1 MQREYL
7 AAKPL
12 QKAVISITEYTVAL
26 AGNPNVGKSTIFNS
40 FTGMHQHTGNWT
52 GKTVENARGEYIYH
66 DNKYIMLDL
75 PGTYSLTPASAEETA
90 ACSFLLSPHYD
101 VLVIVADAVCAER
114 NLRFVCRVLSKT
126 EAPAVICI
134 NLIDEAEKKGIS
146 VDCEKL
152 SRELAIPVIASA
164 ARSGKGI
171 PELKKE
177 IENAAQNGVRQPRE
191 INDPDS
197 LAKKLYESC
206 FRRKNKFSDITDRM
220 IDNIVLSKKFAFPIM
235 LLLLLGIFWLTI
247 VGANVPSQLLSRAFG
262 RIGEWLWAAAD
273 SVGLSEGIS
282 SFLID
287 GVYTSLTW
295 VVSVMLPP
303 MAIFFP
309 LFTLLEDSGFLPRIA
324 FNLDTC
330 FMHSGAHGKQA
341 LTTAMGFG
349 CNACAVTGCRIIDSP
364 RERLIAI
371 LTNSMIPCNG
381 RFPMIISLIAIFFCS
396 SESTASAALLRALIL
411 LAFVVVGVGASLI
424 ASKLLSKTLL
434 RGQPSSFVLELPPYR
449 RPQICRV
456 IVRSIFDRTLFVLA
470 RAAAV
475 AAPAGAVIWLLANIS
490 VDGISLIARLT
501 SLLDPIGTVLG
512 MDGAVL
518 TAFLL
523 GFPANEIVLPIAV
536 MIYNSGSMLTELPSI
551 SGLSEILIANGWSSA
566 TAVCVIVFSLF
577 HFPCSTTCLTIY
589 KETKSILWTAVSF
602 ILPLLFGVIFC
613 TFLNFCM
620 GIM

>member
-1 MQREYL
+1 M
-7 AAKPL
+7 KPL

-52 GKTVENARGEYIYH
+52 GKTVENARGEYIYNE
-66 DNKYIMLDL
+66 NKYIMLDL
-75 PGTYSLTPASAEETA
+75 PGTYSLTPSSAEETA
-90 ACSFLLSPHYD
+90 ACSFLLSRHYD

-114 NLRFVCRVLSKT
+114 NLRFVCRVLSET
-126 EAPAVICI
+126 EAPAVICM

-146 VDCEKL
+146 VDCETL
-152 SRELAIPVIASA
+152 SRELATPVVAAA
-164 ARSGKGI
+164 ARSGTGI
-171 PELKKE
+171 PELKQE
-177 IENAAQNGVRQPRE
+177 IENAAQNGVRRPRG
-191 INDPDS
+191 INDPDA
-197 LAKKLYESC
+197 LAKKLCKSC
-206 FRRKNKFSDITDRM
+206 FHEKSKFSDRTDRI

-247 VGANVPSQLLSRAFG
+247 VGANVPSQLLSSAFG
-262 RIGEWLWAAAD
+262 KIGEWLWAAAKWI
-273 SVGLSEGIS
+273 SLPEGVS

-295 VVSVMLPP
+295 VVAVMLPP

-330 FMHSGAHGKQA
+330 FMCSGAHGKQA

-396 SESTASAALLRALIL
+396 SGSSAPAALLRALIL
-411 LAFVVVGVGASLI
+411 LGFVVAGVGASLA

-490 VDGISLIARLT
+490 VDGVPLIARLT
-501 SLLDPIGTVLG
+501 SLLEPVGSVLG
-512 MDGAVL
+512 TDGAVL

-536 MIYNSGSMLTELPSI
+536 MIYNSGSVLTELPSL

-602 ILPLLFGVIFC
+602 ILPLIFGVICCLLLHTIFI
-613 TFLNFCM
+613 LL
-620 GIM
+620 